1 MKKTTIISL
10 LVFILTGCGI
20 LIPFPESKKFPTT
33 TFYVKN
39 DSDKTVNFS
48 STIVVFP
55 MSRGPLT
62 RYFSV
67 SPKDS
72 ILVRQMQFMRDA
84 EPQKWF
90 LEFKIF
96 PIDSVKIFDPNTP
109 ENWKKWTNNKGRP
122 CYTFLI
128 AE

>member
-1 MKKTTIISL
+1 
-10 LVFILTGCGI
+10 
-20 LIPFPESKKFPTT
+20 
-33 TFYVKN
+33 
-39 DSDKTVNFS
+39 
-48 STIVVFP
+48 

-90 LEFKIF
+90 LEFKTF